1 MNKTHKVAFFL
12 LFFLIGFSFSVKTHA
27 AIVTAASCSQA
38 DVNNAVGASS
48 DGDTVMIPNGSC
60 SWTSGLSTTKQI
72 VIRAQ
77 NYTPT
82 QGGTMTHSVTITN
95 NSSTPLFSLTSGNS
109 FHVQLSGIRFNE
121 GSGSANHVRMNGT
134 GTKPPLLNDCSFE
147 VKQRTG
153 ASTDVAVV
161 AWLSLGGVEWNSYYN
176 GLAAGSLDGVGPGAG
191 ASRFVASPRD
201 WATASTMG
209 SLDVGG
215 VVNTYL
221 EDSTAINI
229 WAFPDV
235 DRWGRAVVRYNTLD
249 GVNYAQTHGFSSQ
262 TFQGRH
268 VEVYNNTFSVTAPNR
283 NHAGRYYWIRAGT
296 FVFTEN
302 VVNNASNTQNYGNVS
317 LVVIGDTSGLGPYP
331 VARQPGWGHNGTTNV
346 SDPIY
351 IWNQSGARAYSF
363 GFYGGWGANVVQG
376 RDIFVNN
383 GAKPGYTKFTYPHPL
398 RTGGGGGGDTV
409 PPPPTNLRVN

>member
-1 MNKTHKVAFFL
+1 MIKSHKVAFFL
-12 LFFLIGFSFSVKTHA
+12 PFFLIGFSFSFEAHA

-48 DGDTVMIPNGSC
+48 NGDTVMIPNGSC

-82 QGGTMTHSVTITN
+82 QGGTMTRSVTITN

-109 FHVQLSGIRFNE
+109 YHVQLSGIRFNE

-147 VKQRTG
+147 VKQRNGT
-153 ASTDVAVV
+153 SFDVAVV
-161 AWLSLGGVEWNSYYN
+161 SWLSLGGIEWNSYYN
-176 GLAAGSLDGVGPGAG
+176 GLAAGASDGVGPNGS
-191 ASRFVASPRD
+191 SRVVNSPRD

-209 SLDVGG
+209 TADTGG
-215 VVNTYL
+215 LVNTYL
-221 EDSTAINI
+221 EDSTAVNVGQ
-229 WAFPDV
+229 FPDV
-235 DRWGRAVVRYNTLD
+235 DHHGRAVIRYNTLD
-249 GVNYAQTHGFSSQ
+249 GAIYGQTHGFTSG

-268 VEVYNNTFSVTAPNR
+268 VEVYNNTFSVTNPNR
-283 NHAGRYYWIRAGT
+283 NHSGRYYWIRAGT

-302 VVNNASNTQNYGNVS
+302 VVNNSIPQEYGNVS
-317 LVVIGDTSGLGPYP
+317 QVIIGDTQGLGSYP
-331 VARQPGWGHNGTTNV
+331 VPRQPGFGHNGITNV

-363 GFYGGWGANVVQG
+363 GFYGGWDANVVQD
-376 RDIFVNN
+376 RDIFVNK

-398 RTGGGGGGDTV
+398 RTGGGGGGGTV
-409 PPPPTNLRVN
+409 PPPPTNLIVN